1 MAGIIKVNQYQDF
14 NGNTI
19 LTSDGSGNLTTQKTN
34 YPAFRAT
41 LSAATS
47 MGNGSTVKLDFGTED
62 FDTNNAYDTT
72 NKRFT
77 VPAGYAG
84 KYFFKAQYALTLAD
98 RAYAVV
104 RFFKNGSNVEFTE
117 NLQSISSSGS
127 LTAYMAN
134 STIMDLAVGDYV
146 EIYGRQDSG
155 GTLTANTAR
164 SEFCGMRI
172 GS

>member
-14 NGNTI
+14 NGNT
-19 LTSDGSGNLTTQKTN
+19 LFTSDGSGNLTTQKTN

-41 LSAATS
+41 LSSATS
-47 MGNGSTVKLDFGTED
+47 MSNGSTVKLDFGTED

-77 VPAGYAG
+77 VPTGYAG
-84 KYFFKAQYALTLAD
+84 KYFFKAQYALTLGD
-98 RAYAVV
+98 REYATI

-117 NLQSISSSGS
+117 NLQSISSSGN
-127 LTAYMAN
+127 LTTYMAN